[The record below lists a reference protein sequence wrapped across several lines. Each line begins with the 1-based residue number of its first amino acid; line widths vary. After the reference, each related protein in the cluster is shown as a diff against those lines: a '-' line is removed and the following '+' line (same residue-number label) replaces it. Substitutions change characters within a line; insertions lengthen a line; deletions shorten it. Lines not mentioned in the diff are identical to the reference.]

1 MHRNLTLALLASV
14 AMAGVTSNAF
24 AGSSDS
30 YANAQKAPT
39 VTTFTAAA
47 PPVMETYA
55 APYAPTYAAPA
66 PVVAEPPK
74 DGYYDESRYGGN
86 EQFGYQQQHACG
98 GAITGEKCLVIL
110 NDHMRRVRLDRPAG
124 TILVGNPLIADVTVL
139 GNDTIF
145 VSARSIGS
153 TNIIVLDKAGNEM
166 VTYEV
171 FVREPRIKRVV
182 LNNAGVMQNYQCAP
196 NCERALTQSDSPAP
210 YSAVSGIVST
220 DLGLDRTAIGLQ
232 SGPNPN
238 AQRQQQQQQQQ
249 QQQRAPIPGGGGAG
263 AAIPGAGAGQASGL
277 AGSVSDLGASLGP
290 AMGLAGTVSSLLGG
304 GASAQGGSG
313 PARTDA
319 PPLPSSFDVN

>member
-1 MHRNLTLALLASV
+1 MHRNLSMALLATV
-14 AMAGVTSNAF
+14 AVAGFTSNAF

-30 YANAQKAPT
+30 YATAGSQNTAT

-55 APYAPTYAAPA
+55 APIAAPA
-66 PVVAEPPK
+66 PIIAEPVK
-74 DGYYDESRYGGN
+74 DGYYDEDRYGGN
-86 EQFGYQQQHACG
+86 DQFGYQQQHACG
-98 GAITGEKCLVIL
+98 GATTGERCLVIL
-110 NDHMRRVRLDRPAG
+110 SDHMRRVRLERPAG

-153 TNIIVLDKAGNEM
+153 TNIIVLDKSGNEM

-182 LNNAGVMQNYQCAP
+182 LNNAGVIQNYQCAP
-196 NCERALTQSDSPAP
+196 NCERALTQSDSAEP
-210 YSAVSGIVST
+210 YQIRSGVVST
-220 DLGLDRTAIGLQ
+220 DLTLDRTAIGLQ

-238 AQRQQQQQQQQ
+238 DQQQQQGSGF
-249 QQQRAPIPGGGGAG
+249 PGASGAASAGGAG
-263 AAIPGAGAGQASGL
+263 NAGAAAPGASQSSAL
-277 AGSVSDLGASLGP
+277 AGSVSNLGQSLGP
-290 AMGLAGTVSSLLGG
+290 ALGIANAVNGLMGG
-304 GASAQGGSG
+304 GAGGATQSSSG

-319 PPLPSSFDVN
+319 PPLPSEYNEN